1 MKVAPAAPEWRA
13 GGAGLSPSAAHEA
26 ALQSGERKEGA
37 HGGTMGSPVIGSPVL
52 GGDRVTLGTT
62 ERVFRV
68 EGT

>member
-37 HGGTMGSPVIGSPVL
+37 HGGTLGSPVL

-62 ERVFRV
+62 ELTFHL
-68 EGT
+68 EST